1 MLPGTPVVMCL
12 VSDVLEWSTML
23 DAGCQNRLTVLLADE
38 PDGSSATVRQLLE
51 PQGVQTLVA
60 RTGREALEMVRSQP
74 VHVVVLDV
82 QMPQLGGLQALRL
95 MREVVKTPPP
105 AILLADRLSN
115 NLLREALTMDVFSVM
130 PKPVELNRLLDS
142 IARVIKRHYE
152 SRWPVSGN

>member
-1 MLPGTPVVMCL
+1 M
-12 VSDVLEWSTML
+12 ENEN
-23 DAGCQNRLTVLLADE
+23 CQNRLTVLLADE
-38 PDGSSATVRQLLE
+38 PDGTSVTMCRLLE
-51 PQGVQTLVA
+51 PLGVQTLVA
-60 RTGREALEMVRSQP
+60 RTGREALDLVRSQL

-82 QMPQLGGLQALRL
+82 QMPQLGGLQAIRL
-95 MREVVKTPPP
+95 MREMMKTPPP

-152 SRWPVSGN
+152 SRWPICGN